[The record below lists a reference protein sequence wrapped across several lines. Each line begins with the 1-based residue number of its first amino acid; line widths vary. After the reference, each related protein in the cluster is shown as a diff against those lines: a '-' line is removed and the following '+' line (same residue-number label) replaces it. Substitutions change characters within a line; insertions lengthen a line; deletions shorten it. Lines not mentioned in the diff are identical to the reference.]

1 MHKEEKWL
9 KQALHDLEM
18 AEKNLEFGGY
28 DVCAFLC
35 HQAVEKFMKAL
46 IIKKSGTD
54 APRIHHLDQLARTL
68 GFPKEVVDKLLLLE
82 SDYVASRYPDVSV
95 GVPYEEYSREDAE
108 EKVELAREMVEWLKK
123 RL

>member
-1 MHKEEKWL
+1 LRKEEKWL

-46 IIKKSGTD
+46 IIRKHGAD
-54 APRIHHLDQLARTL
+54 APRIHHLDQLARKL
-68 GFPKEVVDKLLLLE
+68 GFPREVVDKLLLLE

-108 EKVELAREMVEWLKK
+108 DKVGLAKEMIEWL
-123 RL
+123 RNHL